1 MFFESVKKLSNK
13 NLNLI
18 LTLKKNKVKNT
29 WEVIENFIK
38 LLKNLYKTQHNIES
52 FSKNLMKIK

>member
-18 LTLKKNKVKNT
+18 LTLKKKQSEEYMVSYRK
-29 WEVIENFIK
+29 
-38 LLKNLYKTQHNIES
+38 LYKTFKKS
-52 FSKNLMKIK
+52 L